1 MIVALIPARSGSVR
15 IPNKNIRELAGH
27 PLLAYSIASALE
39 SGIFDKVIVSSDSV
53 EYLKLAEK
61 YGAEGHLERIVGERY
76 DYKWMSQVLNLNWK
90 EKWTPDYF
98 AILRPT
104 SPFRSANT
112 IRRCFNNWD
121 RAKYDS
127 IRAVEPVSQHPGKM
141 WVIRSDTM
149 YPLLPMGPTSPP
161 WHSSPI
167 QSLPP
172 VYVQNASLEMSSLD
186 AFNRTKTISGWRI
199 QAFLTEGWEGFDLNV
214 EYDWD
219 IAEQAVRN
227 GKAILPEVRSV

>member
-1 MIVALIPARSGSVR
+1 MFVALIPARSGSVR

-27 PLLAYSIASALE
+27 PLLAYSIASAKE
-39 SGIFDKVIVSSDSV
+39 SGIFDRIIVSSDS
-53 EYLKLAEK
+53 EK
-61 YGAEGHLERIVGERY
+61 YLELALRYGADGHFEKIVGDRY
-76 DYKWMSQVLNLNWK
+76 DYKWMDQVLNQNWNRLDSP
-90 EKWTPDYF
+90 EYF

-172 VYVQNASLEMSSLD
+172 VYVQNASLEMSSLS

-219 IAEQAVRN
+219 IAERMVEEGTAL
-227 GKAILPEVRSV
+227 LPEVK